1 MEKRFVDETTEKL
14 QRRIEDIETEAVKI
28 RREISRRDRD
38 NLTRLQ
44 SQLEQLGV
52 RESIEIVEAV
62 SVQPVIPELLSDNR
76 TLGCE
81 TTNRRQKD
89 SRRLIDYGETTELVD
104 KEGTEIL
111 SGQTVQLLTKSSRNS
126 PFRNDERAIAIG
138 ISHFG
143 NRLWL
148 GRVRDTRERTDR
160 DSKNVKVI
168 RN

>member
-1 MEKRFVDETTEKL
+1 MDETTEEL
-14 QRRIEDIETEAVKI
+14 QRRLEDIGTEAVKI
-28 RREISRRDRD
+28 SREISRRAREER
-38 NLTRLQ
+38 TRLQ

-52 RESIEIVEAV
+52 RKGIDTVEVV
-62 SVQPVIPELLSDNR
+62 SVQPVIQVLLCDNR

-81 TTNRRQKD
+81 TTNRRQRD
-89 SRRLIDYGETTELVD
+89 SRRLIDYGETTDLVD
-104 KEGTEIL
+104 KEGTEML

-138 ISHFG
+138 ISHFD

-160 DSKNVKVI
+160 DSKNAKVI
-168 RN
+168 RD